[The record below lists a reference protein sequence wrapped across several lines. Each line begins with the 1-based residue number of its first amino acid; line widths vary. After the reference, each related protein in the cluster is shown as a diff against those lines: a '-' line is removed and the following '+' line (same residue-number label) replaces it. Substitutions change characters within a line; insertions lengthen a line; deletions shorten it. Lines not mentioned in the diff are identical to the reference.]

1 MTPPRNA
8 TIDIAKGIGIILVVL
23 GHNWLVAGDKG
34 KLFDLIFSFH
44 LPLFFFIA
52 GLTLRS
58 RDSLRGFVLD
68 KADALL
74 KPYFVVACV
83 YWIVK
88 CLPQVLKGH
97 WTPAAERSLVGIFYG
112 VGSMVWPGPLWFLA
126 HLFVVLVFCAML
138 MRGAPLERSPR
149 SLALAAC
156 ALLPLGAFVLAELV
170 PHSPR
175 LFPLVNG
182 VPRGLPASLDL
193 LPLTASF
200 VLFGHLLAPRVQA
213 MRFEPLTVSV
223 AALALAGLMVMSD
236 ARTDLNWRIY
246 QRPVVC
252 TMRAA
257 FGIYLV
263 LAFSALLQQLPS
275 WRRMLTWVG
284 SGSLFVLMF
293 HGSVQNTAAGLLNR
307 AHAGLLAL
315 RAGHFAAFVLGVLLP
330 LLLLEL
336 VKRQKLLATLLVPRR
351 SAGAVARSLPGGPT
365 PLGAG

>member
-1 MTPPRNA
+1 MTSRNA

-23 GHNWLVAGDKG
+23 GHNWLVASDKG
-34 KLFDLIFSFH
+34 KVFDLIFSFH

-58 RDSLRGFVLD
+58 RDSLGGFVAD

-74 KPYFVVACV
+74 KPYFVVACI

-88 CLPQVLKGH
+88 CLPQVLQGH
-97 WTPAAERSLVGIFYG
+97 WTPTAERSLIGIFYG
-112 VGSMVWPGPLWFLA
+112 VGSMVWPGPLWFLM
-126 HLFVVLVFCAML
+126 HLFVVLVFCAVL
-138 MRGAPLERSPR
+138 MRGAPVERNPR
-149 SLALAAC
+149 GLALAAC

-175 LFPLVNG
+175 LFPLIDG

-200 VLFGHLLAPRVQA
+200 VLFGRLLAPRVQA
-213 MRFEPLTVSV
+213 LRFEPLTVAV
-223 AALALAGLMVMSD
+223 AAIALAGLMVMSN

-246 QRPVVC
+246 QQPVVG
-252 TMRAA
+252 TLRAA
-257 FGIYLV
+257 LGIYLV

-293 HGSVQNTAAGLLNR
+293 HGSVLHAATGLLNR
-307 AHAGLLAL
+307 LHLGSFAL
-315 RAGHFAAFVLGVLLP
+315 RAGHLVAFVLAVLLP
-330 LLLLEL
+330 LLLLEV
-336 VKRQKLLATLLVPRR
+336 VKRQKLLASLLTPRR
-351 SAGAVARSLPGGPT
+351 SARAVAPSLPGGPT